1 MQGKEGV
8 SDSDNSGECFH
19 KKKKVEFMSKPKSYK
34 VFSWEKRSK
43 LRYRDF
49 DGRGGKW
56 LEGEFLKE
64 FLWIS

>member
-49 DGRGGKW
+49 NGWEASGWKGN
-56 LEGEFLKE
+56 F
-64 FLWIS
+64 